1 MIADRPHPTASRL
14 LLLALALGLIVPLQ
28 LAAAARAAAAG
39 TSLDVRAFGAR
50 GDATSDDTAAFQAAV
65 DRAAEIKGTVHV
77 PAGRYLVGS
86 IELPSHIAIEGEG
99 DASVLTLRPQPLA
112 HEGRSPLRPGHMF
125 LPKAMNTVAAVED
138 VRISRLT
145 LLGNSRAQNNGR
157 PMPLSGAIHGI
168 AILGGKGWTVD
179 HVRAEDFDG
188 DGIYLGA
195 NTVYPGA
202 IDIGNG
208 KLRWPHGQSP
218 DGQPMAVGNLIENN
232 IVRGNLRNGMM
243 IAHGDG
249 NVLRNNLFERN
260 QIGIVCEPRP
270 AKGEPCATPESF
282 PKYSPAVYES
292 AEIDLEPNRIKMRP
306 GEPVIWQQVTNTLI
320 EGNTFRDGPRMAIQ
334 IVKGDAEISGNK
346 IVRNTFVDNAAGGI
360 LIFAP
365 GATRNVIADN
375 DFSWNDATHLPWILR
390 IHGGNGNRIVGNRF
404 RGERPAGGRVVQLE
418 PGTRLRTTRCTIFAD
433 NVIDVAASPS
443 TALVSVDSTLADT
456 IVSGNRFLRGGTI
469 DIAASSRLSGD
480 ASACN
485 Q

>member
-1 MIADRPHPTASRL
+1 MKHLPTVRSKAVVL
-14 LLLALALGLIVPLQ
+14 AFALGAILALQPFASTR
-28 LAAAARAAAAG
+28 LAAGG
-39 TSLDVRAFGAR
+39 TILDVRAFGAR
-50 GDATSDDTAAFQAAV
+50 GDATSDDTHAFQAAV
-65 DRAAEIKGTVHV
+65 DRAAEIRGTVHV

-86 IELPSHIAIEGEG
+86 IELPSHVAIEGEG
-99 DASVLTLRPQPLA
+99 DASILTLRPQPLA
-112 HEGRSPLRPGHMF
+112 HQGRSPLRPGHMF
-125 LPKAMNTVAAVED
+125 LPKAMNAIASVED
-138 VRISRLT
+138 VRIARLT
-145 LLGNSRAQNNGR
+145 LLGNSRAQNDGR

-168 AILGGKGWTVD
+168 AILGGKGWVVD
-179 HVRAEDFDG
+179 HVQAEDFDG

-232 IVRGNLRNGMM
+232 VVRGNLRNGMM

-260 QIGIVCEPRP
+260 QVGIVCEPRP
-270 AKGEPCATPESF
+270 AKGEPCAAPDAY

-292 AEIDLEPNRIKMRP
+292 AEIDLEPNRIKIRP

-320 EGNTFRDGPRMAIQ
+320 EGNTFRNGPRMAIQ
-334 IVKGDAEISGNK
+334 IVKGDAEISGNR
-346 IVRNTFVDNAAGGI
+346 IVRNSFVDNAAGGI

-375 DFSWNDATHLPWILR
+375 EFSWMDATYQPWILR
-390 IHGGNGNRIVGNRF
+390 IHGGNGNQIIGNRF

-418 PGTRLRTTRCTIFAD
+418 PGTRLRTTRCTVFTD
-433 NVIDVAASPS
+433 NVIDVAAPANA
-443 TALVSVDSTLADT
+443 ALVSVDSTLADT
-456 IVSGNRFLRGGTI
+456 IVSGNRFPRGGTV
-469 DIAASSRLSGD
+469 DIAATSRLSEGS
-480 ASACN
+480 SACK

>member
-1 MIADRPHPTASRL
+1 MIANHAGPSASHPALFAIVLGLT
-14 LLLALALGLIVPLQ
+14 LALQPPATTS
-28 LAAAARAAAAG
+28 AATSG
-39 TSLDVRAFGAR
+39 TVLDVHAFGAR
-50 GDATSDDTAAFQAAV
+50 GDGSTDDTAAFQAAV
-65 DRAAEIKGTVHV
+65 DRAAEIRGTVRV
-77 PAGRYLVGS
+77 PTGRYLVGS

-99 DASVLTLRPQPLA
+99 DTSVLTLRPQPLA

-125 LPKAMNTVAAVED
+125 LPKAMNAVASVED

-145 LLGNSRAQNNGR
+145 LLGNSRAQNAGR

-168 AILGGKGWTVD
+168 AILGGKGWVVD
-179 HVRAEDFDG
+179 QVRAEDFDG

-232 IVRGNLRNGMM
+232 TVRGNLRNGMM

-270 AKGEPCATPESF
+270 VKGEPCSNPDAY

-292 AEIDLEPNRIKMRP
+292 AEIDLEPNRIKIRQ

-320 EGNTFRDGPRMAIQ
+320 EGNTFRNGPRMAIQ
-334 IVKGDAEISGNK
+334 IVKGDAEISGNR
-346 IVRNTFVDNAAGGI
+346 ILRNSFVDNATGGI

-365 GATRNVIADN
+365 GAARNIIADN
-375 DFSWNDATHLPWILR
+375 EFSWTDATYQPWILR
-390 IHGGNGNRIVGNRF
+390 IHGGNGNQIVGNRF
-404 RGERPAGGRVVQLE
+404 RGEQPAGGRVVQLE
-418 PGTRLRTTRCTIFAD
+418 PGTRLRTTRCTIFSD
-433 NVIDVAASPS
+433 NVIDVAAPPS
-443 TALVSVDSTLADT
+443 AALISVDSTLEDT
-456 IVSGNRFLRGGTI
+456 VVTGNQFLRGGTI
-469 DIAASSRLSGD
+469 DIAPASLASD
-480 ASACN
+480 ASACR